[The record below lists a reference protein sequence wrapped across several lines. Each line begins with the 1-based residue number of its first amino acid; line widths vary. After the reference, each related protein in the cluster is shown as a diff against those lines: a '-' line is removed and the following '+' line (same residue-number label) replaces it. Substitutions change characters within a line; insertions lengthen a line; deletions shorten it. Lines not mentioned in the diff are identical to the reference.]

1 MPEEK
6 QMWNLT
12 VASDLQ
18 PHTGCPA
25 TDAASEL
32 GGDRFCRKP
41 PVLFRALEMSLSH
54 VCAVNTSGL
63 CGLALPMSSR

>member
-1 MPEEK
+1 
-6 QMWNLT
+6 MWNLT

-25 TDAASEL
+25 TDMASKR
-32 GGDRFCRKP
+32 GGDRFSPKP
-41 PVLFRALEMSLSH
+41 RALFRALEMSLSH

-63 CGLALPMSSR
+63 CGLSLPMSSR